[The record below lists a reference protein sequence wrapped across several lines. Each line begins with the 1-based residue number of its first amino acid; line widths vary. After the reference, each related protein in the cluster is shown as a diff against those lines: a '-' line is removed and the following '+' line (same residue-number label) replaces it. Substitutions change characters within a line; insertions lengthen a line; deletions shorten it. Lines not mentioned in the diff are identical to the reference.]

1 MADISYIVGTGE
13 DLKKV
18 TIKRAEG
25 SDGNS
30 ILELPQNGSELATVS
45 DLSGVV
51 FTKAIFV
58 EKPSIISPLNS
69 STGFKGNVTISAYQA
84 SANYIGDCAFTEV
97 ELATDALFTDI
108 IRTVK
113 VAGEVNNV
121 FIEPTTSLSTVFV
134 RARYLTGVHSSE
146 WSNIV
151 SAVVGQLEYIAKP
164 SILNP
169 INDATNQLLTT
180 FIQGSD
186 FVCMG
191 ATDSTHASTEYQ
203 IATDIDFTT
212 IYFEEVSTTDLT
224 TNVIDTLLANATTYY
239 IRIRYTGTKYG
250 TSDWSDVIK
259 ITTYAVNIDF
269 GVDGNNTILAGNT
282 LDGAYFGQINYSTTV
297 ERNYRGHYRTG
308 TTFKANTQVSH
319 NNKTWNAKV
328 DVSNITPGTDATK
341 WEEDTRENLP
351 TAKWLLDVVGIGYG
365 QADNNNDGYSADGV
379 AIGGLVNSTDNW
391 LKFAYNNKIFYTP
404 KRPVVTSI
412 GWNDIAK
419 RYAVYGNDR
428 TVRIGT
434 RLYYIRLL
442 KEEEYL
448 NCIAAL
454 TDGRLGNLTTTELAL
469 TNKTWVEDL
478 RESTVRK
485 TISGTNTVLDVNPKS
500 RTCAYRPVLELI
512 EEGDEP
518 YNNLPVGLPVATSEN
533 FQYDKYTDTGYFGIV
548 PTTSLATGSALAT
561 AIGLSAGV
569 AQNDTEG
576 YLKFYWHGKVLFI
589 GKKSYRHTI
598 TWDNIKAA
606 NAVYGIDL
614 GGSGKKVFTK
624 NGINYKV
631 ALMTGSG
638 KAPSNDVQ
646 YWTNYFDDASPTSTE
661 DFPANVAMEIG
672 RYSMWNELMYRVHTT
687 FVDDVLANQDG
698 DANYK
703 ELTGGVQIGA
713 NWANMT
719 NIDLNIYYAV
729 GGNGTATWCQ
739 ETSSYDSS
747 VRVFRGHSRLA
758 YSNGGTSSASNV
770 HLGWRAMLIA

>member
-1 MADISYIVGTGE
+1 MADVSYIVGTGE

-30 ILELPQNGSELATVS
+30 ILELPQNGSELATVA
-45 DLSGVV
+45 DLGGVV

-69 STGFKGNVTISAYQA
+69 SIGFKGNVTISTYQA
-84 SANYIGDCAFTEV
+84 SANYIGDCTFTEV

-121 FIEPTTSLSTVFV
+121 FIEPTTSFARVFI
-134 RARYLTGVHSSE
+134 RARYLTGVHYSE
-146 WSNIV
+146 WTIVV
-151 SAVVGQLEYIAKP
+151 SAEVGQLEYIAKP
-164 SILNP
+164 SILKP
-169 INDATNQLLTT
+169 INDSTKQLLTT

-191 ATDSTHASTEYQ
+191 ATDSLHASTEYQ
-203 IATDIDFTT
+203 IATDTEFTN

-224 TNVIDTLLANATTYY
+224 TNVIDTLLTDDTTYY

-250 TSDWSDVIK
+250 TSEWSNVVK
-259 ITTYAVNIDF
+259 ITTYIDV
-269 GVDGNNTILAGNT
+269 GGNSAILTGNT
-282 LDGAYFGQINYSTTV
+282 LDGAYFGQIKYSTTV

-328 DVSNITPGTDATK
+328 DVSDITPGTDATK

-365 QADNNNDGYSADGV
+365 QADNNDDGYSADGV

-391 LKFAYNNKIFYTP
+391 LKFAYDNKIFYTP
-404 KRPVVTSI
+404 KRPVVTAI

-434 RLYYIRLL
+434 RLYYVRLL

-448 NCIAAL
+448 NCLAAL
-454 TDGRLGNLTTTELAL
+454 TDGRLGNLTATELAL
-469 TNKTWVEDL
+469 TNKTWVEDV

-512 EEGDEP
+512 EVGDEP

-561 AIGLSAGV
+561 AIGLSAGI

-606 NAVYGIDL
+606 NAVFGIDL
-614 GGSGKKVFTK
+614 GGSGKKVFSK

-646 YWTNYFDDASPTSTE
+646 YWTNYYDDAVIDNTD
-661 DFPANVAMEIG
+661 DFAANVAMEIG

-687 FVDDVLANQDG
+687 FVDDIIANQGD

-719 NIDLNIYYAV
+719 NIDLNIYYATS
-729 GGNGTATWCQ
+729 GKGTATWCQ
-739 ETSSYDSS
+739 ETSSGNFAF
-747 VRVFRGHSRLA
+747 RVDRGNRRLA
-758 YSNGGTSSASNV
+758 YSGRGPSSGSSV
-770 HLGWRAMLIA
+770 PLGWRAMLIA

>member
-1 MADISYIVGTGE
+1 MADVSYIVGTGE

-25 SDGNS
+25 GDGNS
-30 ILELPQNGSELATVS
+30 ILELPQNGSELATVA
-45 DLSGVV
+45 DLGGIV
-51 FTKAIFV
+51 FTKPIFV

-69 STGFKGNVTISAYQA
+69 SIGFKGNVTISAYQT
-84 SANYIGDCAFTEV
+84 SAKYIGDCTFTEV
-97 ELATDALFTDI
+97 ELATDALFTNI

-113 VAGEVNNV
+113 VVGDVNNV
-121 FIEPTTSLSTVFV
+121 FIEPTTSFATVFI

-146 WSNIV
+146 WTNVV
-151 SAVVGQLEYIAKP
+151 SAKVGQLEYIAKP

-169 INDATNQLLTT
+169 INDSTKQLLST
-180 FIQGSD
+180 FIHGSD

-191 ATDSTHASTEYQ
+191 ATDSLHASTEYQ
-203 IATDIDFTT
+203 IATDTEFTN

-224 TNVIDTLLANATTYY
+224 TNVIDTLLTNDTTYY

-250 TSDWSDVIK
+250 TSEWSNVVK
-259 ITTYAVNIDF
+259 ITTYIDV
-269 GVDGNNTILAGNT
+269 GGNSAILTGNT

-365 QADNNNDGYSADGV
+365 QADNNDDGYSADGV

-391 LKFAYNNKIFYTP
+391 LKFAYDNKIFYTP
-404 KRPVVTSI
+404 KRPVVTAI

-434 RLYYIRLL
+434 RLYYVRLL

-448 NCIAAL
+448 NCLAAL
-454 TDGRLGNLTTTELAL
+454 TDGRLGNLTATELAL
-469 TNKTWVEDL
+469 TNKTWVEDV

-485 TISGTNTVLDVNPKS
+485 TISGTNTVLDVNPNS

-548 PTTSLATGSALAT
+548 PTTSLATGSELAT

-598 TWDNIKAA
+598 TWDSIKAA
-606 NAVYGIDL
+606 NAVFGIDL
-614 GGSGKKVFTK
+614 GGSGKKVFSK

-646 YWTNYFDDASPTSTE
+646 SSEA
-661 DFPANVAMEIG
+661 DFAANVAMEIG

-687 FVDDVLANQDG
+687 FVDDIIANQDG

-703 ELTGGVQIGA
+703 KLTGGVQIGA

-719 NIDLNIYYAV
+719 NIDLNIYYAT
-729 GGNGTATWCQ
+729 GGDGNTTWCQ
-739 ETSSYDSS
+739 ETSSYDSTS
-747 VRVFRGHSRLA
+747 RVDRGNLRLA
-758 YSNGGTSSASNV
+758 SLYWYTSSSTSASS
-770 HLGWRAMLIA
+770 GWRAMLIA